1 MTSGSGARM
10 SWWDVPPDIRG
21 RVEEILGSSVME
33 ARSQSGGFSP
43 GSADRVLTEAGHR
56 AFVKTAS
63 LAVNPD
69 APGIH
74 RAEAAIT
81 ARLPA
86 WVPAPRFIG
95 AVDEPE
101 WVALVLED
109 IEGRHPATPW
119 TADELEAVLDALH
132 GMTTIAPP
140 PELPA
145 TDAAAELGWLG
156 QRWNTLASGTG
167 ALPTMPD
174 GLDRWANSHLREFQE
189 AASLAPADVVGDRLV
204 HLDVRADN
212 LLIRPN
218 GQVVLVDWP
227 WAARGVGW
235 LDALALLIN
244 VRYFDPTFDVE
255 DLIARHA
262 VFADMTPEAATRV
275 LIALAGFFTEASTR
289 APVPGIPTL
298 RIFQRDQA
306 IATLAWLRERLGS

>member
-21 RVEEILGSSVME
+21 RVEEVLGSRVME

-43 GSADRVLTEAGHR
+43 GSADRVLTEAGRR

-81 ARLPA
+81 ARLPS

-95 AVDEPE
+95 AVDEPD

-109 IEGRHPATPW
+109 VEGRHPATPW
-119 TADELEAVLDALH
+119 TADELEAVLDTLHAMTAL
-132 GMTTIAPP
+132 APP
-140 PELPA
+140 PELS
-145 TDAAAELGWLG
+145 TVDAATELGWLG
-156 QRWNTLASGTG
+156 RGWDTLATG
-167 ALPTMPD
+167 AGTLPAMPD
-174 GLDRWANSHLREFQE
+174 GLDGWATGHLREFRD
-189 AASLAPADVVGDRLV
+189 AAALAPADVVGDRLV

-212 LLIRPN
+212 LLIRPD
-218 GQVVLVDWP
+218 GAVVLVDWP
-227 WAARGVGW
+227 WAARGAGW
-235 LDALALLIN
+235 FDALALLIN
-244 VRYFDPTFDVE
+244 VRYFDPVFDVE
-255 DLIARHA
+255 RLIARHP
-262 VFADMTPEAATRV
+262 VFAGMAPEAATRV

-306 IATLAWLRERLGS
+306 IATLAWLRERLAS